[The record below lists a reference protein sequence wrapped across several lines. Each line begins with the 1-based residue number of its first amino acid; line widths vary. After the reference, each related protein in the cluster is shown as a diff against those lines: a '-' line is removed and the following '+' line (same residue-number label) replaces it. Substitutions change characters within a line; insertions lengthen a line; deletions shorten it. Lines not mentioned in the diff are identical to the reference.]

1 MTDPFIS
8 IVTPVY
14 RTPLVYLKAMIR
26 SVTAQGW
33 PSWELILVDDHSEST
48 ELATY
53 LARMAAKEP
62 RIVVVSRDRNGG
74 ISAAS
79 NDGIAVARGE
89 FIALVDHDDLLA
101 PGALRIVARAL
112 RADPT
117 IDYLYTDEEKINDT
131 GERYDAFRKPDW
143 SPERLRGQMFTGHL
157 SVLRT
162 SLVREVG
169 GFRSEFDGSQ
179 DHDLVLRV
187 TERARSIRHVPRVLY
202 RWRSHRNS
210 TAASSDTK
218 PYAWDAGVGAV
229 NSHLARVGSTAVAS
243 RGPVPGTYALDRP
256 LDASA
261 TISVIIPTR
270 GSHGRAFGGDR
281 VFVVEAIRSV
291 RAQSV
296 HKNIEF
302 VVVYD
307 LDTPAE
313 VMRQITELAGE
324 NLVLVPYSR
333 PFNFSDKCNV
343 GFVASSGQYV
353 VMMNDDMQA
362 ISTSPIENLVAPLAD
377 PEIGMTGAY
386 LFFEDDTLQH
396 AGHRYADR
404 GYMHA
409 YMQSAK
415 RGDAGPFSAL
425 LIDREVSG
433 LTAAFIGMRREVFA
447 RVGGFSPALP
457 SNFNDVDLSM
467 KVRSFGY
474 RLLWLSGV
482 QLYHFESKSREGK
495 VHKWEIS
502 RMRRRWGVQ
511 RDDPYIHHPRL

>member
-1 MTDPFIS
+1 MSAPLIS
-8 IVTPVY
+8 IITPVY
-14 RTPLVYLKAMIR
+14 RTPLAYLKKMIR

-33 PSWELILVDDHSEST
+33 PQWELILVDDFSENT

-53 LARMAAKEP
+53 LGNIAAKEP
-62 RIVVVSRDRNGG
+62 RIVVVARQENGG

-79 NDGIAVARGE
+79 NDGIAIARGE
-89 FIALVDHDDLLA
+89 FIALLDHDDMLA
-101 PGALRIVARAL
+101 PGALRKVARVL
-112 RADPT
+112 TDDPT
-117 IDYLYTDEEKINDT
+117 IDYLYTDEDKVNDR
-131 GERYDAFRKPDW
+131 GDRYDAFRKPAW
-143 SPERLRGQMFTGHL
+143 SPERLRGQMYTGHL

-187 TERARSIRHVPRVLY
+187 TERARTIAHIPRVLY
-202 RWRSHRNS
+202 RWRSHKNS

-218 PYAWDAGVGAV
+218 PYAWDAGVAAV
-229 NSHLARVGSTAVAS
+229 NAHLDRIGSNSVAS
-243 RGPVPGTYALDRP
+243 RGPVPGTYAIERSLDP
-256 LDASA
+256 AAS
-261 TISVIIPTR
+261 ISVIIPTR
-270 GSHGRAFGGDR
+270 GSRDR
-281 VFVVEAIRSV
+281 VFGSERAFVVEAIRSV
-291 RAQSV
+291 REQSN
-296 HKNIEF
+296 HANIEF

-307 LDTPAE
+307 LDTPAA
-313 VMRQITELAGE
+313 VMREIADVAGE
-324 NLVLVPYSR
+324 RLVLVPYSR

-343 GFVASSGQYV
+343 GFVASSGEYV

-362 ISTSPIENLVAPLAD
+362 ISSAPIETLVAPLSD
-377 PEIGMTGAY
+377 PEVGMTGAY

-409 YMQSAK
+409 YMQSAS
-415 RGDAGPFSAL
+415 RGDAGPFSVL
-425 LIDREVSG
+425 MVDREVSG

-447 RVGGFSPALP
+447 QIGGFSPSLP

-467 KVRSFGY
+467 KARSFGY

-495 VHKWEIS
+495 VHKWEINLV
-502 RMRRRWGVQ
+502 RRRWGVQ
-511 RDDPYIHHPRL
+511 RDDMYIHHPRL